1 MVLIDPEAA
10 SARFSMSGM
19 ARVRHL
25 YSSVALRSHGLTV
38 KETAFESLPLHVE
51 DVVVGPVPP
60 IVLVVPPDGGLS
72 TKTCNVPACAM
83 SAAGIVATN

>member
-38 KETAFESLPLHVE
+38 KETAFESFPPHVD
-51 DVVVGPVPP
+51 DVVVIPSWEVE
-60 IVLVVPPDGGLS
+60 VVPPDGGLS
-72 TKTCNVPACAM
+72 TKTCNVP
-83 SAAGIVATN
+83 G